1 MSPIKST
8 NPKETNISEIIKK
21 GNREGINTLNHKLSP
36 FTAPL
41 IEVFGNNIKL
51 YNIHNINIM
60 NMVFDKDIFSL
71 FFVAFILFP
80 PILYNYIE

>member
-41 IEVFGNNIKL
+41 IEVFGK
-51 YNIHNINIM
+51 Y
-60 NMVFDKDIFSL
+60 
-71 FFVAFILFP
+71 
-80 PILYNYIE
+80 